1 MNKSLSSVTAY
12 YFLKEMVEKAPD
24 SHTNQ
29 SKNNLDK

>member
-24 SHTNQ
+24 LHTNQ